1 MDVLHSTWFWLAVI
15 AAPAITAVGVLAR
28 LARREPPVE
37 LPPGVKPLG
46 WDGDEEDAP
55 SGEAEILPH
64 GDRVPPK
71 R

>member
-28 LARREPPVE
+28 LARREPPIE
-37 LPPGVKPLG
+37 LPPGARPLR
-46 WDGDEEDAP
+46 WEDEDEP
-55 SGEAEILPH
+55 EIWRQ
-64 GDRVPPK
+64 GDREPPK